1 MKICSFDS
9 GYLIDN
15 KFLFSAQ
22 NIDITKINLV
32 PVIGQDIL
40 EREENSLID
49 FPWEYDVKWS
59 FIKVIVGKDDKLNY
73 LVKTK
78 EISFAIIQTP
88 SVLERDDV
96 DNMDFWLFTD
106 PRVES
111 KIDQLEL
118 EWNKIFLD
126 WTEIDSSFDKNVAN
140 DSSEVL
146 EVE

>member
-1 MKICSFDS
+1 MKITSFDS

-22 NIDITKINLV
+22 NIDVSKINLAS
-32 PVIGQDIL
+32 VIGQDIL
-40 EREENSLID
+40 EREEDSVID
-49 FPWEYDVKWS
+49 FPWEYDVKWT
-59 FIKVIVGKDDKLNY
+59 FFKVIVGKDDKLNF

-78 EISFAIIQTP
+78 ELSFAIIQSP
-88 SVLERDDV
+88 SVLERGDLDD
-96 DNMDFWLFTD
+96 MDFWLFTD